1 MKNLE
6 EAQNTAIAPDVIAN
20 PTGAGPLPKP
30 PMLWLLIPLGLL
42 VVLAL
47 LSRA

>member
-1 MKNLE
+1 MENLE
-6 EAQNTAIAPDVIAN
+6 EAQQTAIAPDAAA
-20 PTGAGPLPKP
+20 PTPGAVPLPKP